1 LKKYSLILLFFCLTS
16 FLLEAQDTTN
26 HPKKIFDNRYGP
38 FHQTIKDTIRKKTVS
53 TIGVYVSFGFGP
65 ANDFKMDEIT
75 ALISCS
81 IAYKSHLFTFTR
93 AGSGP
98 ILLGGRA
105 GESFYRANYVGLLF
119 GESVR
124 FKYAMLSMSTGL
136 AVAHTYVTWFPEVGN
151 RQNNYTLDQLNISL
165 PIELKAFLLASGG
178 IGFGVHIATNI
189 ISPAKYSPFYFG
201 ISLVLGK
208 WNKKNNK
215 VDNAFY
221 KESVR

>member
-1 LKKYSLILLFFCLTS
+1 M
-16 FLLEAQDTTN
+16 
-26 HPKKIFDNRYGP
+26 FDNRYGP
-38 FHQTIKDTIRKKTVS
+38 FHQTIKDTTKKKTVS

-65 ANDFKMDEIT
+65 ANDFKMNEIA

-81 IAYKSHLFTFTR
+81 IAYKSHLFTLTR

-98 ILLGGRA
+98 ILLGGRE
-105 GESFYRANYVGLLF
+105 GESFYKANYVGLLF

-124 FKYAMLSMSTGL
+124 FKHGMLSISTGV
-136 AVAHTYVTWFPEVGN
+136 AVANTYVTWFPEVGN
-151 RQNNYTLDQLNISL
+151 RQNNYTLNQTSISL

-178 IGFGVHIATNI
+178 IGLGVHVSTNI
-189 ISPAKYSPFYFG
+189 ISPTKYSPFYFG
-201 ISLVLGK
+201 VSLVFGK
-208 WNKKNNK
+208 WNKKSHK